1 MTSRKRQKRRQKQNR
16 QSVSGVVG
24 SWSFLL
30 SLAFLIL
37 TIWPLLHLFLMNE
50 IKEAQYRVDAIRN
63 NITRIQQ
70 SIIEIDGEIARLSR
84 ADRIKH
90 IAVHQLG
97 MVDSQPIVDVI
108 EVE

>member
-1 MTSRKRQKRRQKQNR
+1 MTHKQRKKQPRRQNQHA
-16 QSVSGVVG
+16 VSDVIG
-24 SWSFLL
+24 SWGFFLTV
-30 SLAFLIL
+30 AFLIL
-37 TIWPLLHLFLMNE
+37 SIWPLLHLFLMNE

-70 SIIEIDGEIARLSR
+70 SIIEIDSDIARLSR

-97 MVDSQPIVDVI
+97 MVDSQPTIEII

>member
-1 MTSRKRQKRRQKQNR
+1 MTLRKRQKKVQKQSR
-16 QSVSGVVG
+16 QSVSAFVG
-24 SWSFLL
+24 SWGFLL

-37 TIWPLLHLFLMNE
+37 TVWPLMHLFLMNE
-50 IKEAQYRVDAIRN
+50 IKEAQYRIDAIRN

-70 SIIEIDGEIARLSR
+70 SIIEIDSEIARLSR
-84 ADRIKH
+84 ADRIKQ

-97 MVDSQPIVDVI
+97 MVDSQPTVDVI

>member
-1 MTSRKRQKRRQKQNR
+1 MTSRKRQKKVQKQSR
-16 QSVSGVVG
+16 QSVSAFVG

-37 TIWPLLHLFLMNE
+37 TVWPLMHLFLMNE
-50 IKEAQYRVDAIRN
+50 IKEAQYRIDAIRN

-70 SIIEIDGEIARLSR
+70 SIIEIDSEIARLSR
-84 ADRIKH
+84 ADRIKQ

-97 MVDSQPIVDVI
+97 MVDSQPTVDVI